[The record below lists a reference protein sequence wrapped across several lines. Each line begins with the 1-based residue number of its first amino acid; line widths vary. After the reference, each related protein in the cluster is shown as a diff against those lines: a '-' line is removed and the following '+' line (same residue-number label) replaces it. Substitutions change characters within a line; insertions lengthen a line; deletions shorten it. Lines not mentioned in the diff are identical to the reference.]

1 MSAELVGVAC
11 SAYLFLITLYC
22 WARYLIWHQPRGKH
36 PRRRLHGT
44 PKKYKVRR
52 G

>member
-1 MSAELVGVAC
+1 MSADLLATAGV
-11 SAYLFLITLYC
+11 AYLFLITLYC
-22 WARYLIWHQPRGKH
+22 WARYLIWHEPRGKH
-36 PRRRLHGT
+36 PSRHLHGT